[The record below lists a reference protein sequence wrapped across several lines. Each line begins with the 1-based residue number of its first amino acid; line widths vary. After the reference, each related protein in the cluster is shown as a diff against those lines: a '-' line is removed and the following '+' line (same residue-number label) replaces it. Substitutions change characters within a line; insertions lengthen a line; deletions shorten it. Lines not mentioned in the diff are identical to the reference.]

1 MLPDDAFAISTVV
14 IAIITIKNISSLR
27 TRNISEFLLLK
38 IYPSLFIS
46 QKSILLLVAI
56 YNRIISCPM
65 LYAVETDKLS
75 KVYSSGLKAVDEIS
89 IRLEN
94 GEIFGFLGPNGAGKS
109 TTIMILTTLL
119 KPTSGKAFVA
129 GFDVTTQAKNVRQ
142 NIGYVQQDSTVDEYL
157 TGRENLE
164 LQARLNHI
172 PKDVRTKRIDEILEI
187 IELTD
192 RQNDA
197 AVTYSGGMRKRLD
210 IGGGLLNMP
219 KVLFLD
225 EPTLGLDIQTRYKI
239 WEYIKKIHGEF
250 GMSIFLT
257 THYMEEAD
265 KLCNSISIIDDG
277 KVKVTGSPKE
287 LKSSLGNEIVIFE
300 INSEVNLEELVS
312 RIRKT
317 PTVKDVSTDGLVVT
331 VFTTSGD
338 QLTPQ
343 IFQHANNLEVKI
355 ETISLT
361 KPTLDDVFL
370 SHTGRDLREE
380 EGKYDRKKMR
390 ERLRRLRV
398 P

>member
-1 MLPDDAFAISTVV
+1 
-14 IAIITIKNISSLR
+14 
-27 TRNISEFLLLK
+27 
-38 IYPSLFIS
+38 
-46 QKSILLLVAI
+46 
-56 YNRIISCPM
+56 M

-89 IRLEN
+89 IKLEN

-172 PKDVRTKRIDEILEI
+172 PKDLRIKRIDEILEI
-187 IELTD
+187 IELAD
-192 RQNDA
+192 RQNEA

-239 WEYIKKIHGEF
+239 WEYIKKIHDEF

-265 KLCNSISIIDDG
+265 KLCNNISIIDNG
-277 KVKVTGSPKE
+277 KIKVTGSPKE

-300 INSEVNLEELVS
+300 IDSEEKLDELVS
-312 RIRKT
+312 EIKKT
-317 PTVKDVSTDGLVVT
+317 PTVKDVSTNGLVVT

-343 IFQHANNLEVKI
+343 IFQHANDLKVKI

-370 SHTGRDLREE
+370 SHTGRELRED

-390 ERLRRLRV
+390 ERLRRLRIS
-398 P
+398 